1 MAKTAPFENY
11 LFEYEKWFDDNIFTF
26 LSEAE
31 AIRSI
36 LPQKGKVVEIGV
48 GSGIFASALGIK
60 EGCDPSA
67 SMRLKAQK
75 RGINAIEGI
84 AENLPY
90 KDSSFDY
97 ALMVTTICFVD
108 DAQKTFQEINRI
120 LKPGGEVIVG
130 FVDKNSPVGKLY
142 FLNKEKSL
150 FYKEAEFFS
159 TGDINKLLI
168 SNGFVII
175 ETWQTVFGE
184 LNDIK
189 DIQQPEK
196 ESGKGSFVMLK
207 AKKTE

>member
-1 MAKTAPFENY
+1 MARTTPFDNY
-11 LFEYEKWFDDNIFTF
+11 LFEYEKWFDDNYFTF

-36 LPQKGKVVEIGV
+36 LPPKGKGVEIGV

-67 SMRLKAQK
+67 AMRLKAQE
-75 RGINAIEGI
+75 RGIKVIEGI

-90 KDSSFDY
+90 KDSSYDY

-108 DAQKTFQEINRI
+108 DAQKTLQEINRI
-120 LKPGGEVIVG
+120 LKPGGEVIIG

-142 FLNKEKSL
+142 LLHKEKSL

-159 TGDINKLLI
+159 TEDINKLLI
-168 SNGFVII
+168 RNGFLII
-175 ETWQTVFGE
+175 QTCQTVFGG

-189 DIQQPEK
+189 DIQHPEK
-196 ESGKGSFVMLK
+196 GSGKGSFVVIK
-207 AKKTE
+207 AKKHE